1 MSAGRIPLNSEPHT
15 VDGRIGPPPVHII
28 ETEIKGDIS
37 LFDAERNQVVVLN
50 STASDVWRLCDGEHS
65 LDEIVALLA
74 SAYRTTPET
83 IRDNVTSTIEQLVE
97 EGFLT

>member
-1 MSAGRIPLNSEPHT
+1 

-28 ETEIKGDIS
+28 ETDIKGDIS

-50 STASDVWRLCDGEHS
+50 STASDVWRLCDGEHT

-74 SAYRTTPET
+74 SAYATTPDA
-83 IRDNVTSTIEQLVE
+83 IKDSVTSTIEQLME
-97 EGFLT
+97 EGFLQ

>member
-1 MSAGRIPLNSEPHT
+1 MSAGRIRLSSEPHIL
-15 VDGRIGPPPVHII
+15 DGRIGPPPVHII

-50 STASDVWRLCDGEHS
+50 STASDVWRLCDGEHT

-74 SAYRTTPET
+74 SAYGTTPEA
-83 IRDNVTSTIEQLVE
+83 IKDNVTTTIEQLAG